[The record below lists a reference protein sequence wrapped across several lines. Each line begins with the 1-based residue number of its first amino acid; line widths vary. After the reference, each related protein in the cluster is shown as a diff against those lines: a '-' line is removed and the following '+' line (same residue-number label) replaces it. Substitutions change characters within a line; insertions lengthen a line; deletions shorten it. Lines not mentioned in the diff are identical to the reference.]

1 MAILDRWQIHIKHDR
16 LIGNEGS
23 EAFGTSFFAIDGG
36 DNVITGGANAELPA
50 SANTITD
57 FTLSEDV
64 LGIGGIETITEFDD
78 LTLTQDG
85 ADTVISVGDA
95 DLAIL
100 LGINEGDLGADQ
112 FVIQPTAE
120 VL

>member
-57 FTLSEDV
+57 FTSEDDV
-64 LGIGGIETITEFDD
+64 LGIGGIDTITEFAD
-78 LTLTQDG
+78 LTITPDG
-85 ADTVISVGDA
+85 SNALISADAG
-95 DLAIL
+95 DLALL
-100 LGINEGDLGADQ
+100 LGVEANALSADN
-112 FVIQPTAE
+112 FAIVEEA
-120 VL
+120 VV